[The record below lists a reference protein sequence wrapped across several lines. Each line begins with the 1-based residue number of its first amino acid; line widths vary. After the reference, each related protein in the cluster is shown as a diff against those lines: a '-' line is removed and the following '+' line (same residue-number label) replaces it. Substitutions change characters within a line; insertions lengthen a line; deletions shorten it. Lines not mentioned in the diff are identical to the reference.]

1 MIAGYNI
8 PLALIFVP
16 VIYITFWVNSIN
28 NRKIATIMHTQ
39 PQQALQVMPLID
51 IPEGGKKSGIGEIKV
66 IKMPE
71 QINRQKTQP
80 TAPAKMTCTY
90 FQTL

>member
-39 PQQALQVMPLID
+39 P
-51 IPEGGKKSGIGEIKV
+51 
-66 IKMPE
+66 
-71 QINRQKTQP
+71 
-80 TAPAKMTCTY
+80 
-90 FQTL
+90 